1 MSLYDAQGHRTY
13 LIAEERDAFLK
24 TAEHAPR
31 DVRTLCGMLASTG
44 CRISEAL
51 ALTADRVDLTANL
64 IMLESLKKRRRG
76 VYRAIPV
83 PPPFLDVLDLV
94 HGIREAQAH
103 PDAGR
108 KHRLWPWSRMTA
120 WRRFRAILQQAG
132 ITGSH
137 AIPTGLRHGFGV
149 AAISAGVPLTLVQT
163 WLGHAK
169 LTITAI
175 YSNAMGA
182 EEPSIAARMWE
193 ENRPL
198 ALP

>member
-1 MSLYDAQGHRTY
+1 MAEHPATQMSLYDAQGHRTY

-120 WRRFRAILQQAG
+120 WRRFRAI
-132 ITGSH
+132 
-137 AIPTGLRHGFGV
+137 
-149 AAISAGVPLTLVQT
+149 
-163 WLGHAK
+163 
-169 LTITAI
+169 
-175 YSNAMGA
+175 M
-182 EEPSIAARMWE
+182 
-193 ENRPL
+193 
-198 ALP
+198 